1 MPITE
6 TQSFAFDIRDTFYN
20 VVTADSFFQGFVT
33 KKNRMLPVQP
43 DLLPYLGVY
52 VIEETAAPDGD
63 ANAACVRFSHIARIV
78 FSVLTANNDRDV
90 AEAFSDQAYLKIMT
104 LLYTDLNVMNVWNRK
119 NVEGVMIESIARGT
133 RRHLYGNAGQ
143 NNETPWIEL
152 QYEVQATYRSEWFPD
167 ITDTLDEIDVTTG
180 VKPGDT
186 PAEMANRIQVA
197 PVYTFTS
204 SRQRRTPLARP
215 WLLARDQNRRGPH
228 GHRHN

>member
-1 MPITE
+1 MITE
-6 TQSFAFDIRDTFYN
+6 KQSFAFDIRDTFYN
-20 VVTADSFFQGFVT
+20 VVTADPFFQGFVT

-43 DLLPYLGVY
+43 DQLPYLGVY
-52 VIEETAAPDGD
+52 LAEEINAPDGD
-63 ANAACVRFSHIARIV
+63 SNAACVRFKETARIV
-78 FSVLTANNDRDV
+78 FSVITANNDRAA
-90 AEAFSDQAYLKIMT
+90 AEAFSDQAYLKVKS
-104 LLYTDLNVMNVWNRK
+104 LLFTDLNVMNVWNRK
-119 NVEGVMIESIARGT
+119 NVEGVIIESIDRGT
-133 RRHLYGNAGQ
+133 RRHIYGNAGQ
-143 NNETPWIEL
+143 NNETPWIDM
-152 QYEVQATYRSEWFPD
+152 QYDVQAVYRTEWYPD

-204 SRQRRTPLARP
+204 SRQRRTPLPRP

>member
-1 MPITE
+1 MITE
-6 TQSFAFDIRDTFYN
+6 KQSFAFDIRDTFYN
-20 VVTADSFFQGFVT
+20 VVTADPFFQGFVT

-43 DLLPYLGVY
+43 DQLPYLGVY
-52 VIEETAAPDGD
+52 VAGGTKTPDGD
-63 ANAACVRFSHIARIV
+63 ANAACVRFLCTPRII
-78 FSVLTANNDRDV
+78 FSVINANNDRDV
-90 AEAFSDQAYLKIMT
+90 AEAFNDQAELKIDE
-104 LLYTDLNVMNVWNRK
+104 LLFTDLNVMNVWNRK
-119 NVEGVMIESIARGT
+119 NVEGVMIESIARAT
-133 RRHLYGNAGQ
+133 SRPIYGNAGQ

-152 QYEVQATYRSEWFPD
+152 QYEVQPTYRVEWYPD